1 MTIAAASPPDGVCA
15 TGGRDVTPG
24 APDRI
29 AAAIAAGEFVVPIAA
44 TFPVEQTQA
53 AVELQ
58 RGGHV
63 HGKVVITL
71 A

>member
-1 MTIAAASPPDGVCA
+1 MVAL
-15 TGGRDVTPG
+15 
-24 APDRI
+24 RI
-29 AAAIAAGEFVVPIAA
+29 AAAIAAGKFVVPIAA
-44 TFPVEQTQA
+44 TFPIEQTSA

-58 RGGHV
+58 RAGHV

>member
-1 MTIAAASPPDGVCA
+1 MEFDLPNGRGVPP
-15 TGGRDVTPG
+15 GRELE
-24 APDRI
+24 RI
-29 AAAIAAGEFVVPIAA
+29 RRP
-44 TFPVEQTQA
+44 PA

-71 A
+71 V